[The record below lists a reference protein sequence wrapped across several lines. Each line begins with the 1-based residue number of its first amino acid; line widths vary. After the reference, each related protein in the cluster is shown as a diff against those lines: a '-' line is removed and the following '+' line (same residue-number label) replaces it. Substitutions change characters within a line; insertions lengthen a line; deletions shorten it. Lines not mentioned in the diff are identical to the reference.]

1 MSKPLDYQ
9 QRLLA
14 LDTHQSFIV
23 QAPAGSGKT
32 SLLTQRFLRLLTR
45 VNKPEEIL
53 AITFTVK
60 AAAEM
65 HHRIMASLA
74 MAQHPRPPNDYDAQV
89 WDIATQ
95 VLQHDADNDW
105 HLLQNPSRLRV
116 QTIDS
121 LCASLTRQLP
131 VTAQFGSPPSIRPD
145 ASGLYQQA
153 ARNCLD
159 ELNDEGVVAEAIQ
172 VLLRHLDNHLLRAE
186 TLVSAMLASRDQWLR
201 HLMIDQADGF
211 KRATLEQVLQSSIQ
225 AILAAV
231 SDGFDDLKKQRLKNL
246 LAFAS
251 SHINDRESLIAEYG
265 HSMDFGSTDPSTF
278 DSWRMLADFLLTKSG
293 TWRKQADTK
302 LGFPPPSTTKD
313 KSDKALF
320 TQQKQLYTELL
331 TALSDDDAL
340 LEALNWIY
348 CLPSANYSEQQ
359 WQFIQ
364 ALLLVLPRAVAHLRL
379 VFQQAGEVDF
389 CEVSISAGRALHDS
403 SGVTDIGLKLDYQL
417 QHILLDEFQDTSET
431 QFKLLKDLVTGWQPN
446 DGRSLFLVGDPMQSI
461 YRFRQAE
468 VGLFLKTKQHGLG
481 EVSDIQALDISANF
495 RSQAGLV
502 NWVNRVFKRVMP
514 QQDNVYS
521 GAISYK
527 DSQAFNDELLETE
540 AVCYYPHADREA
552 EGQALLGLIQSLQQ
566 AQPED
571 SIGVLVRGR
580 KSLTHLLQALN
591 EAGVAYQASDIDPL
605 NKRQTVVDLMSLTQ
619 AYLQAA
625 DRVAWLSV
633 LRAPWCG
640 LSLSDMQLLLADST
654 QATVWDLLQ
663 QDTRL
668 ASLSTDGQRSLA
680 HLIKHVNVAFSNR
693 ERLSLHELI
702 RGLWSDLLGPDCLTK
717 QTDLID
723 AQRYFD
729 CLQELEHSGDG
740 FDLDLLQQRVE
751 KLYAAADVNAPQ
763 TLQIMTI
770 HKAKG
775 LEFDHVILP
784 GLDRR
789 SANDDK
795 RLLAWVERPSEQ
807 SEASELL
814 IAPLK
819 QSGADNDDPI
829 AQYLTKIEQQ
839 KSLNES
845 QRLLYVAAT
854 RAKKQLHLSFCLSLD
869 ERSQAI
875 KTPAKNTLLGLLWP
889 CIEPYVEVNDKLQ
902 QAVQEPAQQT
912 RTTCIQRLD
921 LTALK
926 SVVRADDFKQP
937 QATLFKQ
944 QSALIEFDW
953 ASDVAACVGTVSH
966 QLMQMLGEQGVA
978 NEQQMSSRLS
988 DELISQL
995 LLEAQLLPQHL
1006 DQALAR
1012 VKHILTACL
1021 QDKRGRW
1028 VLNKSHQHSAFELAL
1043 SGVVDKELVHCRLDR
1058 TFVDDGVR
1066 WIIDYK
1072 TSRHDDDNKEQFLD
1086 DEMARYKSQL
1096 ERYARLMQ
1104 GIDSRPIMLG
1114 LYYPAFAGWRDWA
1127 FEC

>member
-32 SLLTQRFLRLLTR
+32 SLLTQRFLRLLTQ
-45 VNKPEEIL
+45 VNSPEEIL

-74 MAQHPRPPNDYDAQV
+74 MAQQPRPDNDYDGQL

-95 VLQHDADNDW
+95 VLQHDADNEW

-131 VTAQFGSPPSIRPD
+131 VTAHFGSPPSIRPD
-145 ASGLYQQA
+145 ASALYQQA
-153 ARNCLD
+153 ARQCLE
-159 ELNDEGVVAEAIQ
+159 ELDDEGEVAEALQ
-172 VLLRHLDNHLLRAE
+172 VLLQHLDNHLLRAE
-186 TLVSAMLASRDQWLR
+186 TLVSGMLASRDQWLR
-201 HLMIDQADGF
+201 HLMSEQADGF
-211 KRATLEQVLQSSIQ
+211 KRATLEKVLQSSIKS
-225 AILAAV
+225 ILEAV
-231 SDGFDDLKKQRLKNL
+231 SGSLDDLKKQRLKGL
-246 LAFAS
+246 LDFAS
-251 SHINDRESLIAEYG
+251 SQINDRDSLIAQYG
-265 HSMDFGSTDPSTF
+265 SAMNF
-278 DSWRMLADFLLTKSG
+278 DTSDSSALENWQMLADFLLTKGG
-293 TWRKQADTK
+293 TWRKQANAA

-313 KSDKALF
+313 KSDRALF
-320 TQQKQLYTELL
+320 THQKQLYTELL
-331 TALSDDDAL
+331 TALSDDDGL

-348 CLPSANYSEQQ
+348 CLPSAQYSEQQ

-364 ALLLVLPRAVAHLRL
+364 ALMLVLPRAVAHLRL
-379 VFQQAGEVDF
+379 VFQQCGVVDF
-389 CEVSISAGRALHDS
+389 CEVSISASRALHDN

-431 QFKLLKDLVTGWQPN
+431 QFMLLKDLVAGWQTS

-481 EVSDIQALDISANF
+481 EVRDIQALDISVNF

-502 NWVNRVFKRVMP
+502 NWVNSVFKRIMP

-527 DSQAFNDELLETE
+527 DSQAFKDELLETE
-540 AVCYYPHADREA
+540 AVCYYPHADRLS
-552 EGQALLGLIQSLQQ
+552 EGQSLLALIQRIQQ
-566 AQPED
+566 QQPEE

-580 KSLTHLLQALN
+580 KSLSHLVQALN
-591 EAGVAYQASDIDPL
+591 EAGVPYQASDIDPL

-640 LSLSDMQLLLADST
+640 LSLSDMQLLLDDSP

-663 QDTRL
+663 QDERL
-668 ASLSTDGQRSLA
+668 ARLSADGQHSLA
-680 HLIKHVNVAFSNR
+680 HLITHIKVAFNNR

-702 RGLWSDLLGPDCLTK
+702 RGLWSDLLGPDCLSK

-729 CLQELEHSGDG
+729 CLHELDTAGDG

-751 KLYAAADVNAPQ
+751 KLYAASDVTAPQ

-795 RLLAWVERPSEQ
+795 RLLAWLERPSEQ
-807 SEASELL
+807 LGESELL

-854 RAKKQLHLSFCLSLD
+854 RAKKQLHLSFCLNIDDS
-869 ERSQAI
+869 SQAI
-875 KTPAKNTLLGLLWP
+875 KIPAKNTLLGLLWP
-889 CIEPYVEVNDKLQ
+889 CIEPYVEANVNVPQ
-902 QAVQEPAQQT
+902 TAQEPAQKM
-912 RTTCIQRLD
+912 RTSFIQRLD
-921 LTALK
+921 LKAFKPVLAT
-926 SVVRADDFKQP
+926 DDFKQP
-937 QATLFKQ
+937 QATFFKK

-966 QLMQMLGEQGVA
+966 QLMQILGERGVDDD
-978 NEQQMSSRLS
+978 QQLSSRLT
-988 DELISQL
+988 DTLISQL
-995 LLEAQLLPQHL
+995 LIEAQLLPQHL
-1006 DQALAR
+1006 DEAMAR
-1012 VKHILTACL
+1012 VRHILTACL

-1028 VLNKSHQHSAFELAL
+1028 VLNRHHQDSAFELAL
-1043 SGVVDKELVHCRLDR
+1043 SGVIDNELVHCRLDR
-1058 TFVDDGVR
+1058 TFVEEGVR

-1086 DEMARYKSQL
+1086 DEMARYKAQL
-1096 ERYARLMQ
+1096 ERYAQLMQ
-1104 GIDSRPIMLG
+1104 GIDSRPIRLG
-1114 LYYPAFAGWRDWA
+1114 LYYPAFGGWRSWEA
-1127 FEC
+1127 

>member
-32 SLLTQRFLRLLTR
+32 SLLTQRFLRLLTQ
-45 VNKPEEIL
+45 VNSPEEIL

-74 MAQHPRPPNDYDAQV
+74 MAQQPRPDNDYDGQL

-95 VLQHDADNDW
+95 VLQHDADNEW

-131 VTAQFGSPPSIRPD
+131 VTAHFGSPPSIRPD
-145 ASGLYQQA
+145 ASALYQQA
-153 ARNCLD
+153 ARQCLE
-159 ELNDEGVVAEAIQ
+159 ELDDEGEVAEALQ
-172 VLLRHLDNHLLRAE
+172 VLLQHLDNHLLRAE
-186 TLVSAMLASRDQWLR
+186 TLVSGMLASRDQWLR
-201 HLMIDQADGF
+201 HLMSEQADGF
-211 KRATLEQVLQSSIQ
+211 KRATLEKVLQSSIKS
-225 AILAAV
+225 ILEAV
-231 SDGFDDLKKQRLKNL
+231 SGSLDDLKKQRIKGL

-251 SHINDRESLIAEYG
+251 SQINDRDSLIAQYG
-265 HSMDFGSTDPSTF
+265 SAMNF
-278 DSWRMLADFLLTKSG
+278 DTSDSSALENWQMLADFLLTKGG
-293 TWRKQADTK
+293 TWRKQANAA

-313 KSDKALF
+313 KSDRALF
-320 TQQKQLYTELL
+320 THQKQLYTELL
-331 TALSDDDAL
+331 TALSDDDGL

-348 CLPSANYSEQQ
+348 CLPSAQYSEQQ

-364 ALLLVLPRAVAHLRL
+364 ALMLVLPRAVAHLRL
-379 VFQQAGEVDF
+379 VFQQCGEVDF
-389 CEVSISAGRALHDS
+389 CEVSISASRALHDS

-431 QFKLLKDLVTGWQPN
+431 QFMLLKDLVAGWQTS

-481 EVSDIQALDISANF
+481 EVRDIQALDISVNF

-502 NWVNRVFKRVMP
+502 NWVNSVFKRIMP

-527 DSQAFNDELLETE
+527 DSQAFKDELLETE
-540 AVCYYPHADREA
+540 AVCYYPHADRLS
-552 EGQALLGLIQSLQQ
+552 EGQSLLALIQRIQQ
-566 AQPED
+566 QQPED

-580 KSLTHLLQALN
+580 KSLSHLVLALN
-591 EAGVAYQASDIDPL
+591 EAGVPYQASDIDPL

-640 LSLSDMQLLLADST
+640 LSLSDMQLLLDDSP

-663 QDTRL
+663 QGERL
-668 ASLSTDGQRSLA
+668 ARLSADGQHSLA
-680 HLIKHVNVAFSNR
+680 HLITHIKVAFNNR

-702 RGLWSDLLGPDCLTK
+702 RSLWSDLLGPDCLSK

-729 CLQELEHSGDG
+729 CLHELDTAGDG

-751 KLYAAADVNAPQ
+751 KLYAASDVTAPQ

-795 RLLAWVERPSEQ
+795 RLLAWLERPSEKLG
-807 SEASELL
+807 ESELL

-854 RAKKQLHLSFCLSLD
+854 RAKKQLHLSFCLNVDDS
-869 ERSQAI
+869 SQAI

-889 CIEPYVEVNDKLQ
+889 CIEPYVEANVNVPQ
-902 QAVQEPAQQT
+902 TAQEPAQKM
-912 RTTCIQRLD
+912 RTSFIQRLD
-921 LTALK
+921 LKAFEPVLAT
-926 SVVRADDFKQP
+926 DDFKQP
-937 QATLFKQ
+937 QATFFKQ

-966 QLMQMLGEQGVA
+966 QLMQILGERGVDDD
-978 NEQQMSSRLS
+978 QQLSRRVT
-988 DELISQL
+988 DTLISQL
-995 LLEAQLLPQHL
+995 LIEAQLLPQHL
-1006 DQALAR
+1006 DEAMAR
-1012 VKHILTACL
+1012 VRHILTACL

-1028 VLNKSHQHSAFELAL
+1028 VLNRHHQDSAFELAL
-1043 SGVVDKELVHCRLDR
+1043 SGVIDNELVHCRLDR
-1058 TFVDDGVR
+1058 TFVEEGVR

-1086 DEMARYKSQL
+1086 DEMARYKAQL
-1096 ERYARLMQ
+1096 ERYAQLMQ
-1104 GIDSRPIMLG
+1104 GIDSRPIRLG
-1114 LYYPAFAGWRDWA
+1114 LYYPAFGGWRSWEA
-1127 FEC
+1127 

>member
-32 SLLTQRFLRLLTR
+32 SLLTQRFLRLLTQ
-45 VNKPEEIL
+45 VNSPEEIL

-74 MAQHPRPPNDYDAQV
+74 MAQHPRPDNDYDGQL

-95 VLQHDADNDW
+95 VLQHDADNEW

-131 VTAQFGSPPSIRPD
+131 VTAHFGSPPSIRPD
-145 ASGLYQQA
+145 ASALYQQA
-153 ARNCLD
+153 ARQCLE
-159 ELNDEGVVAEAIQ
+159 ELDDEGEVAEALQ

-186 TLVSAMLASRDQWLR
+186 TLVSGMLASRDQWLR
-201 HLMIDQADGF
+201 HLMSEQADGF
-211 KRATLEQVLQSSIQ
+211 KRATLEKVLQSSIKS
-225 AILAAV
+225 ILEAV
-231 SDGFDDLKKQRLKNL
+231 SGSLDDLKKQRLKGL
-246 LAFAS
+246 LDFAS
-251 SHINDRESLIAEYG
+251 SQINDRDSLIAQYG
-265 HSMDFGSTDPSTF
+265 SAMNF
-278 DSWRMLADFLLTKSG
+278 DTSDSSALENWQMLADFLLTKGG
-293 TWRKQADTK
+293 TWRKQANAA

-313 KSDKALF
+313 KSDRALF
-320 TQQKQLYTELL
+320 THQKQLYTELL
-331 TALSDDDAL
+331 TALSDDDGL

-348 CLPSANYSEQQ
+348 CLPSAQYSEQQ
-359 WQFIQ
+359 WHFIQ
-364 ALLLVLPRAVAHLRL
+364 ALMLVLPRAVAHLRL
-379 VFQQAGEVDF
+379 VFQQCGEVDF
-389 CEVSISAGRALHDS
+389 CEVSISASRALHDN

-431 QFKLLKDLVTGWQPN
+431 QFMLLKDLVAGWQTS

-481 EVSDIQALDISANF
+481 EVRDIQALDISVNF

-502 NWVNRVFKRVMP
+502 NWVNSVFKRIMP

-527 DSQAFNDELLETE
+527 DSQAFKDELLETE
-540 AVCYYPHADREA
+540 AVCYYPHTDRLS
-552 EGQALLGLIQSLQQ
+552 EGQSLLALIQRIQQ
-566 AQPED
+566 EQPKA

-580 KSLTHLLQALN
+580 KSLSHLVLALN
-591 EAGVAYQASDIDPL
+591 EAGVPYQASDIDPL

-640 LSLSDMQLLLADST
+640 LSLSDMQLLLDDSP

-663 QDTRL
+663 QGERL
-668 ASLSTDGQRSLA
+668 ARLSADGQHSLA
-680 HLIKHVNVAFSNR
+680 HLITHIKVAFNNR

-702 RGLWSDLLGPDCLTK
+702 RGLWSDLLGPDCLSK

-729 CLQELEHSGDG
+729 CLHELDTAGDG

-751 KLYAAADVNAPQ
+751 KLYAASDVTAPQ

-795 RLLAWVERPSEQ
+795 RLLAWLERPSEQ
-807 SEASELL
+807 LGESELL
-814 IAPLK
+814 IAPVK

-854 RAKKQLHLSFCLSLD
+854 RAKKQLHLSFCLNVDDS
-869 ERSQAI
+869 SQAI

-889 CIEPYVEVNDKLQ
+889 CIEPYVEANVNVPQ
-902 QAVQEPAQQT
+902 TAQEPTQKM
-912 RTTCIQRLD
+912 RTSFIQRLD
-921 LTALK
+921 LKAFKPVLAT
-926 SVVRADDFKQP
+926 DDFKQP
-937 QATLFKQ
+937 QATFFKQ

-966 QLMQMLGEQGVA
+966 QLMQILGERGVDDD
-978 NEQQMSSRLS
+978 QQLSSRVT
-988 DELISQL
+988 DTLISQL
-995 LLEAQLLPQHL
+995 LIEAQLLPQHL
-1006 DQALAR
+1006 DEAMAR
-1012 VKHILTACL
+1012 VRHILTACL

-1028 VLNKSHQHSAFELAL
+1028 VLNRHHQDSAFELAL
-1043 SGVVDKELVHCRLDR
+1043 SGVIDNELVHCRLDR
-1058 TFVDDGVR
+1058 TFVEEGVR

-1086 DEMARYKSQL
+1086 DEMARYKAQL
-1096 ERYARLMQ
+1096 ERYAQLMQ
-1104 GIDSRPIMLG
+1104 GIDSRPIRLG
-1114 LYYPAFAGWRDWA
+1114 LYYPAFGGWRSWEA
-1127 FEC
+1127 